1 MQGFDHRLVTI
12 HQAELQAEARR
23 ERIAGVVSFRVPVQP
38 VQPVEPVGPETHG
51 TTGRLFFA
59 LSGAAAALLA
69 SATTVLA
76 GHR

>member
-23 ERIAGVVSFRVPVQP
+23 ERIASVASFRVPVQP
-38 VQPVEPVGPETHG
+38 VQPVEPETHG
-51 TTGRLFFA
+51 TAGRLFFA
-59 LSGAAAALLA
+59 LSGSAAALLTT
-69 SATTVLA
+69 ATTVLA

>member
-23 ERIAGVVSFRVPVQP
+23 ERIAGVASFRVPVQP
-38 VQPVEPVGPETHG
+38 VQPVEPETHG
-51 TTGRLFFA
+51 TSGRLFFA
-59 LSGAAAALLA
+59 ISGAGAVLLA
-69 SATTVLA
+69 TATTVLA

>member
-12 HQAELQAEARR
+12 HQADLQAEARR
-23 ERIAGVVSFRVPVQP
+23 ERIAGVASFRVPVQP
-38 VQPVEPVGPETHG
+38 VQLVEPETHG
-51 TTGRLFFA
+51 KSGSLFYA

>member
-23 ERIAGVVSFRVPVQP
+23 ERIVGVASFRVPVQP
-38 VQPVEPVGPETHG
+38 VQPVEPGTHG
-51 TTGRLFFA
+51 TSGRLFFA
-59 LSGAAAALLA
+59 LSGAAAALVT
-69 SATTVLA
+69 SATTVFA